1 MTPPLSRASASAD
14 QRVVA
19 RLAAGDLDAAAELYD
34 LYGGHVYGLA
44 RRMLRDPRD
53 AEDVVQD
60 VFAQA
65 WRSASRF
72 DPARASVV
80 GWLLMMARARAIDR
94 LRALRA
100 RPDVGGDTGVDV
112 VAAAEAPDAV
122 LALDDAA
129 RVREA
134 LAALPEA
141 QRAAIE
147 LAYFEGLTHSEI
159 ARALAEPLGTVKT
172 RIRAALQAL
181 RARLRT

>member
-1 MTPPLSRASASAD
+1 MTSPLSRASAPAD
-14 QRVVA
+14 ERIVA

-34 LYGGHVYGLA
+34 LYGSHVYGLA

-65 WRSASRF
+65 WRGASRF

-80 GWLLMMARARAIDR
+80 GWLLMMTRARAIDR
-94 LRALRA
+94 LRALRS
-100 RPDVGGDTGVDV
+100 RPDVGGDTGVDA
-112 VAAAEAPDAV
+112 VASSPAPDAL
-122 LALDDAA
+122 LALDDAV

-134 LAALPEA
+134 LVALPET
-141 QRAAIE
+141 QRVALE
-147 LAYFEGLTHSEI
+147 MAYFEGLTHSEI

-172 RIRAALQAL
+172 RIRTALQAL